1 MLLVASSFVIILKY
15 SMLISSI
22 NLKTELVLIMGT
34 PELTTQKVEIHHL
47 FLVLSVFLMDLSF
60 INCQMETT
68 VSFLPMSIQILD
80 GNSLG
85 EIKRKKKKKKP
96 DPNGSHYFLWLYP
109 QYKTK
114 KFFTISSTSSF
125 SCSSIV
131 SPFFL
136 LFGRS

>member
-22 NLKTELVLIMGT
+22 NLKTEIVLIMGT

-85 EIKRKKKKKKP
+85 EIKRKKKKQP

>member
-22 NLKTELVLIMGT
+22 NLKTEIVLIMGT

-60 INCQMETT
+60 INCHMETT

-85 EIKRKKKKKKP
+85 EIKKKKKP

-114 KFFTISSTSSF
+114 KIFNISSTSSF